1 MASKALL
8 DKVVAAK
15 RDITE
20 AENDLEKVLR
30 DIQVAPRADKTTIS
44 KVVEDAFTKLRA
56 VKANLIELEAL
67 VTTDDP

>member
-1 MASKALL
+1 M